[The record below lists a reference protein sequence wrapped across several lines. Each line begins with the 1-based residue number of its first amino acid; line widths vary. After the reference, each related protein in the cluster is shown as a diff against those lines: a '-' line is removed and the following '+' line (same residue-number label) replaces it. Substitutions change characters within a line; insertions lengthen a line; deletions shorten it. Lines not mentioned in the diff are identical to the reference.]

1 MERFRNRSVL
11 VTGST
16 SGIGLATASRLA
28 AEGARVIVAG
38 SRPSPLEMARTT
50 FDGKVHDLLNDAG
63 DPEAAYD
70 LVAGAE

>member
-1 MERFRNRSVL
+1 
-11 VTGST
+11 
-16 SGIGLATASRLA
+16 
-28 AEGARVIVAG
+28 
-38 SRPSPLEMARTT
+38 MARTT